1 MLGGHSELL
10 LTGLNPRPLATHSP
24 ECRCSI
30 ERIVRNSCYMA
41 GGDRYARRALA
52 DWLVRHGRVDEAID
66 QMRPLAETGNAGACR
81 RLCRL
86 LAGQGRVEEA
96 IAQLQRLPCPTEPP
110 TCPAGWLAK
119 AASIC
124 FGSWLSPE
132 NRAATMD
139 LEYAVIKLWRD
150 ARLAT
155 AVDLLTDTDPGH
167 ACYDNLEKLC

>member
-1 MLGGHSELL
+1 MEIGMPAVRWR
-10 LTGLNPRPLATHSP
+10 TGWYAT
-24 ECRCSI
+24 
-30 ERIVRNSCYMA
+30 A
-41 GGDRYARRALA
+41 G
-52 DWLVRHGRVDEAID
+52 AID

-96 IAQLQRLPCPTEPP
+96 IAQLQRLPVPNRT
-110 TCPAGWLAK
+110 ANVSGWLASQGRIDLLRQL
-119 AASIC
+119 ADT
-124 FGSWLSPE
+124 G